1 MFKKSKDKKKFVFKI
16 KKKLEKSLSIVILN
30 FSKLSAN
37 NLNLFR
43 KNAKNNNVNFMVVR
57 NNLLKIS
64 IMKSSLDYLKSF
76 LVGPIILGYSTKNYG
91 GLFKVL
97 DKFLVKYKNN
107 LVLKCILIDKKKVSL
122 KLSKK
127 LSFLSSIKKCLS
139 YLIFILKDFF
149 LFRLLR
155 SLLIIKSIKC

>member
-1 MFKKSKDKKKFVFKI
+1 MFKVNKDKKKFVFEI
-16 KKKLEKSLSIVILN
+16 KKKLEKSLSIVVLS

-43 KNAKNNNVNFMVVR
+43 KDAKNNHVNFIVVR

-64 IMKSSLDYLKSF
+64 IRKSNLDCLENF
-76 LVGPIILGYSTKNYG
+76 LIGPIILGYSTKNYD

-97 DKFLVKYKNN
+97 NKFLVEYKNN
-107 LVLKCILIDKKKVSL
+107 LILKCILIDKKKVSL

-127 LSFLSSIKKCLS
+127 LSFLSSVKKCLS

-149 LFRLLR
+149 LFKLLR
-155 SLLIIKSIKC
+155 SLLIIKNIKC